1 MKIEF
6 PHVAPAYNGDD
17 LTIEFAADLN
27 HKRVLCAISAEAL
40 EDHFGAKSCN
50 VYDLMA
56 AFRANRPA
64 IEKMTERYLG
74 LCLGAP
80 VLLRSGHFRWGM
92 ECPPSR
98 DG

>member
-6 PHVAPAYNGDD
+6 PHTAPTYNADD
-17 LTIEFAADLN
+17 MTIEFAADFN
-27 HKRVLCAISAEAL
+27 RKRVVCAISAEAL

-50 VYDLMA
+50 ADDLMA
-56 AFRANRPA
+56 AFRAHRGA

-80 VLLRSGHFRWGM
+80 VLLHSGHFRWGM
-92 ECPPSR
+92 EYPPSR
-98 DG
+98 DN